1 MGQFKPMVKMM
12 TTEPTIELKLKKG
25 GAVEHPKKMMNGG
38 VMSGLASAPTPGARG
53 GMAPAARPK
62 KPSMAARRAAMMGM
76 KEGGDTA
83 LQKHAS
89 MPASKAHKGLKTG
102 GVVMGQGGFKKGGAV
117 PASGILPVAE
127 SERGAKGYKNTK
139 MHTAQG
145 EDHTPKKTGDVKL
158 GNAGGFKKGGKA
170 CYAKGGGVEGN
181 VSTSKP
187 GVTNTTTGEVKKGN
201 AGGYKKGGKAKKMAG
216 GGLTEEQKINVS
228 KGRAP
233 DDGGTRYEANP
244 RTVTPPPPVTPPEPP
259 VRKFVD
265 PRPRVLP
272 PPSRTLPNRRGPM
285 EYAKGGNAAKKA
297 FAAGG
302 SVNDSGRPVAYPAK
316 PVSKSVKNNLQSGT
330 FKKGGKVKMAE
341 GGKIPAEAQSAI
353 KQSDAERAFRD
364 YEKAEAA
371 ENKAMRDSILGAP
384 KRMFD
389 AAKSLFK
396 GKEAPSGSVTKTE
409 KSVTVAPS
417 KKRGGSVKC

>member
-12 TTEPTIELKLKKG
+12 TTEPSIELKLKKG

-38 VMSGLASAPTPGARG
+38 VMSGLAAAPTPGARG
-53 GMAPAARPK
+53 GMAPAMRPK
-62 KPSMAARRAAMMGM
+62 KPAMAARRAAMMGM

-83 LQKHAS
+83 LQKHAA

-102 GVVMGQGGFKKGGAV
+102 GVVMGQGGFKEGGAV
-117 PASGILPVAE
+117 PKSGILPVSE
-127 SERGAKGYKNTK
+127 SERGAKGYVKTK
-139 MHTAQG
+139 MVTAEG
-145 EDHTPKKTGDVKL
+145 EHHTPKKTGEVKM
-158 GNAGGFKKGGKA
+158 GNAGGYKKGGKA

-201 AGGYKKGGKAKKMAG
+201 AGGFKKGGSAKKMAMGGLSAARGKPRFSMEPEKEGNFFFTEMYPSETPEPPKYKKGG
-216 GGLTEEQKINVS
+216 S
-228 KGRAP
+228 
-233 DDGGTRYEANP
+233 
-244 RTVTPPPPVTPPEPP
+244 
-259 VRKFVD
+259 
-265 PRPRVLP
+265 
-272 PPSRTLPNRRGPM
+272 
-285 EYAKGGNAAKKA
+285 AKKA

-330 FKKGGKVKMAE
+330 FKHGGSIKMNKGG
-341 GGKIPAEAQSAI
+341 IPAEAQSAI
-353 KQSDAERAFRD
+353 KQADAERAFRD

-371 ENKAMRDSILGAP
+371 ENKAMRDAILGAP
-384 KRMFD
+384 KRMFN
-389 AAKSLFK
+389 AAKGLFS

-409 KSVTVAPS
+409 KSVTVTPS

>member
-12 TTEPTIELKLKKG
+12 TTEPSIELKLKKG
-25 GAVEHPKKMMNGG
+25 GAVENPKKMMNGG
-38 VMSGLASAPTPGARG
+38 VMSGLAAAPTPGARG
-53 GMAPAARPK
+53 GMAPAMRPK
-62 KPSMAARRAAMMGM
+62 KPTMAARRAAMMGM

-83 LQKHAS
+83 LQKHAA

-102 GVVMGQGGFKKGGAV
+102 GVVMGQGGFKEGGVIKSTKG
-117 PASGILPVAE
+117 E
-127 SERGAKGYKNTK
+127 TK
-139 MHTAQG
+139 MVTAEG
-145 EDHTPKKTGDVKL
+145 EHHTPKKTGEVKM
-158 GNAGGFKKGGKA
+158 GNAGGYKKGGKA

-201 AGGYKKGGKAKKMAG
+201 AGGFKKGG
-216 GGLTEEQKINVS
+216 S
-228 KGRAP
+228 
-233 DDGGTRYEANP
+233 
-244 RTVTPPPPVTPPEPP
+244 
-259 VRKFVD
+259 
-265 PRPRVLP
+265 
-272 PPSRTLPNRRGPM
+272 
-285 EYAKGGNAAKKA
+285 AKKA

-330 FKKGGKVKMAE
+330 FKHGGKVKMAE

-353 KQSDAERAFRD
+353 KQADAERAFRD
-364 YEKAEAA
+364 YEKAETA
-371 ENKAMRDSILGAP
+371 ENKAMRDAILGAP
-384 KRMFD
+384 KRMFE
-389 AAKSLFK
+389 AAKGLFK

-409 KSVTVAPS
+409 KSVTVTPS

>member
-12 TTEPTIELKLKKG
+12 TTEPSIELKLKKG
-25 GAVEHPKKMMNGG
+25 GSVSHPKKMMNGG
-38 VMSGLASAPTPGARG
+38 VMSGLAAAPTPGARG
-53 GMAPAARPK
+53 GMAPAMRPK
-62 KPSMAARRAAMMGM
+62 KPTMAARRAAMMGM

-83 LQKHAS
+83 LQKHAA

-117 PASGILPVAE
+117 PKSGILPVAE
-127 SERGAKGYKNTK
+127 SERGAEGYKNTK

-187 GVTNTTTGEVKKGN
+187 GKTNTTTGEVRLGN
-201 AGGYKKGGKAKKMAG
+201 AGGFKKGGSAKKMAM
-216 GGLTEEQKINVS
+216 GGLSAVRGKPRMSMQAEEEGNIAFGENEMPPTPEPHKYR
-228 KGRAP
+228 K
-233 DDGGTRYEANP
+233 GGTP
-244 RTVTPPPPVTPPEPP
+244 
-259 VRKFVD
+259 
-265 PRPRVLP
+265 
-272 PPSRTLPNRRGPM
+272 
-285 EYAKGGNAAKKA
+285 KKA

-330 FKKGGKVKMAE
+330 FKKGGKVKMNE
-341 GGKIPAEAQSAI
+341 GGKIPAEAQSTI
-353 KQSDAERAFRD
+353 KTADAERAFRD

-384 KRMFD
+384 KRMFE
-389 AAKSLFK
+389 AAKGLFK

-409 KSVTVAPS
+409 KSVTVTPS

>member
-12 TTEPTIELKLKKG
+12 TTEPSIELKLKKG

-38 VMSGLASAPTPGARG
+38 VMSGLAAAPTPGARG
-53 GMAPAARPK
+53 GMAPARRPA

-83 LQKHAS
+83 LQKHAA

-102 GVVMGQGGFKKGGAV
+102 GVVMGQGGFKEGGAV
-117 PASGILPVAE
+117 PKSGILPVSE
-127 SERGAKGYKNTK
+127 SERGAKGYVKTK
-139 MHTAQG
+139 MVTAEG
-145 EDHTPKKTGDVKL
+145 EHHTPKKTGEVKM
-158 GNAGGFKKGGKA
+158 GNAGGYKKGGKA

-201 AGGYKKGGKAKKMAG
+201 AGGFKKGG
-216 GGLTEEQKINVS
+216 S
-228 KGRAP
+228 
-233 DDGGTRYEANP
+233 
-244 RTVTPPPPVTPPEPP
+244 
-259 VRKFVD
+259 
-265 PRPRVLP
+265 
-272 PPSRTLPNRRGPM
+272 
-285 EYAKGGNAAKKA
+285 AKKA

-330 FKKGGKVKMAE
+330 FKHGGKVKMAE

-353 KQSDAERAFRD
+353 KQADAERAFRD

-384 KRMFD
+384 KRMFE
-389 AAKSLFK
+389 AAKGLFK

-409 KSVTVAPS
+409 KSVTVTPS

>member
-12 TTEPTIELKLKKG
+12 TTEPSIELKLKKG

-38 VMSGLASAPTPGARG
+38 VMSGLAAAPTPGARG
-53 GMAPAARPK
+53 GMAPAMRPK
-62 KPSMAARRAAMMGM
+62 KPTMAARRAAMMGM

-83 LQKHAS
+83 LQKHAA

-102 GVVMGQGGFKKGGAV
+102 GVVMGQGGFKEGGVIKSTKG
-117 PASGILPVAE
+117 E
-127 SERGAKGYKNTK
+127 TK
-139 MHTAQG
+139 MVTAQG
-145 EDHTPKKTGDVKL
+145 EHHTPKKTGEVKM

-201 AGGYKKGGKAKKMAG
+201 AGGFKKGG
-216 GGLTEEQKINVS
+216 S
-228 KGRAP
+228 
-233 DDGGTRYEANP
+233 
-244 RTVTPPPPVTPPEPP
+244 
-259 VRKFVD
+259 
-265 PRPRVLP
+265 
-272 PPSRTLPNRRGPM
+272 
-285 EYAKGGNAAKKA
+285 AKKA

-330 FKKGGKVKMAE
+330 FKHGGKVKMAE

-353 KQSDAERAFRD
+353 KQADAERAFRD

-371 ENKAMRDSILGAP
+371 ENKAMRDAILGAP
-384 KRMFD
+384 KRMFN
-389 AAKSLFK
+389 AAKGLFS

-409 KSVTVAPS
+409 KSVTVTPS